1 LAQCK
6 QLLRDRAAH
15 LTTRGIEPPL
25 ADFRLA
31 SLRITRPGDDLG
43 SAVWK
48 GNREN
53 PRRRDTKGS
62 RLADEAWPEVT
73 EGQRAALEE
82 ILTTFLA
89 LGEWPNHAYLDQQLH
104 DRGFDLDAE
113 LATLPERLIAP
124 DSRRSAGG
132 VFYQDGE
139 QIGLMA
145 RGLAVCRGAERQI
158 ALFIACLR
166 WAVERNASLKL
177 VPNKEP
183 VRQWPASE
191 AIEAMEVVSGD
202 ALGEQEAMLIFEVM
216 RWERDLPTWSGIP
229 ADASTWVLYVPREIR
244 GMADVRSMDDY
255 LEKIKPRAST
265 TQVAPIAPP
274 SAVPGFSDPY
284 SLSSAA
290 DVIDESLTAEARA
303 RGLTSEP
310 EKSEAQPPK
319 RNESRLSS
327 WLQTPA
333 LVITTLAGACAIG
346 ATAFGI
352 YKWASAGHHQP
363 SATSGLISNC
373 GSVHAPFKSGG
384 RTFIEREYPHS
395 PVKTFIDCHGPSG
408 VGMSI
413 AANQV
418 VRVYCRVFDVSIPS
432 VEPGGYWYRIASP
445 PWNGKY
451 WSPANTFLNGDP
463 PFGPYRHPTDLNVP
477 KC

>member
-1 LAQCK
+1 
-6 QLLRDRAAH
+6 
-15 LTTRGIEPPL
+15 
-25 ADFRLA
+25 
-31 SLRITRPGDDLG
+31 LRITRPGDDLG

-89 LGEWPNHAYLDQQLH
+89 LDEWPNHAYLDQQLH

-145 RGLAVCRGAERQI
+145 RGLAVCRGAERRI

-191 AIEAMEVVSGD
+191 AIDAMESASGD
-202 ALGEQEAMLIFEVM
+202 ALGEREAMLIFEVM
-216 RWERDLPTWSGIP
+216 RWERDLPTWNGIP
-229 ADASTWVLYVPREIR
+229 ADASTWMLHVPREIR
-244 GMADVRSMDDY
+244 GIADVRSMDDY
-255 LEKIKPRAST
+255 LEEIKPRAT
-265 TQVAPIAPP
+265 TQVAPIPP
-274 SAVPGFSDPY
+274 PTAVTGFSDPY

-290 DVIDESLTAEARA
+290 HVIDETLAAEARA
-303 RGLTSEP
+303 RGLASEP
-310 EKSEAQPPK
+310 EKPEAKPPK

-333 LVITTLAGACAIG
+333 LVITTLAGVCAIG
-346 ATAFGI
+346 ATVFGI
-352 YKWASAGHHQP
+352 LKWASSDHHQP
-363 SATSGLISNC
+363 SATRGLISSC

-418 VRVYCRVFDVSIPS
+418 VRVYC
-432 VEPGGYWYRIASP
+432 PGVRC
-445 PWNGKY
+445 
-451 WSPANTFLNGDP
+451 LD
-463 PFGPYRHPTDLNVP
+463 PFGGTRWLLVP
-477 KC
+477 DREPALEWQVLVAREYFSKRRSSVWAISASH